1 MSIINLAI
9 FLGIVIFAL
18 MTSSYLAGL
27 ILVFALSI
35 LEIVEYG
42 MTHFMFLLMCELTLA
57 LFIIRETKLR
67 KDNSPL
73 LKYNPLYKNNVLP
86 RKVQHIVCGVFLL
99 AFVVRLVAFFHPTK
113 VDSRSESKAEY
124 QRSANAFINKV
135 VIAHKKGEDYHSVAR
150 CNPFTNDVFVCKVV
164 ALLDSEYGRVDAMKL
179 SISNA
184 MQSAVVTRKEEL
196 VRLSAV
202 CLEEPSNVIQRIR
215 AAKIGELNAAKM
227 VKDFSDKY
235 ISLHKKCCKGLER
248 IDSNSLKV
256 TQHKDEGI

>member
-99 AFVVRLVAFFHPTK
+99 AFVVWLVAFFHPTK

-196 VRLSAV
+196 SRLSAE
-202 CLEEPSNVIQRIR
+202 CLKESSNVVQRITSEG
-215 AAKIGELNAAKM
+215 IGEVNAQKM
-227 VKDFSDKY
+227 AMDFSAQY
-235 ISLHKKCCKGLER
+235 IKLHKEC
-248 IDSNSLKV
+248 SKV
-256 TQHKDEGI
+256 VDGVE

>member
-113 VDSRSESKAEY
+113 VDCRIESEAEY
-124 QRSANAFINKV
+124 QRSANAFINKI
-135 VIAHKKGEDYHSVAR
+135 VIAHKKGDDYHSIAR
-150 CNPFTNDVFVCKVV
+150 CNPFTNDVFVSKVV
-164 ALLDSEYGRVDAMKL
+164 SLLDSEYGYVDAMKL
-179 SISNA
+179 SISKA

-196 VRLSAV
+196 SRLSAE
-202 CLEEPSNVIQRIR
+202 CLKESSNVVQRITSEG
-215 AAKIGELNAAKM
+215 IGEVNAQKM
-227 VKDFSDKY
+227 AMDFSAQY
-235 ISLHKKCCKGLER
+235 IKLHKEC
-248 IDSNSLKV
+248 SKV
-256 TQHKDEGI
+256 VDGVE

>member
-1 MSIINLAI
+1 MPIINLAI

-27 ILVFALSI
+27 ILVFALSF

-42 MTHFMFLLMCELTLA
+42 MRHSMFLLMCELTLT

-86 RKVQHIVCGVFLL
+86 RKVQLIVCGVFLL
-99 AFVVRLVAFFHPTK
+99 AFVVRLVAFFHPSK
-113 VDSRSESKAEY
+113 VDCRIESDAEY

-150 CNPFTNDVFVCKVV
+150 SNPFTNDVFVCKVV

-184 MQSAVVTRKEEL
+184 MQSVVVTRKEEL
-196 VRLSAV
+196 ARLSEE
-202 CLEEPSNVIQRIR
+202 CLNESSNVVQRIT
-215 AAKIGELNAAKM
+215 AADIGEANAKKM
-227 VKDFSDKY
+227 ATDFSAYY
-235 ISLHKKCCKGLER
+235 IKLHQKCRKAE
-248 IDSNSLKV
+248 
-256 TQHKDEGI
+256 E

>member
-99 AFVVRLVAFFHPTK
+99 AFVVRLVAFFRPTK
-113 VDSRSESKAEY
+113 VDCRIESEAEY
-124 QRSANAFINKV
+124 QRSANAFINKI
-135 VIAHKKGEDYHSVAR
+135 VIAHKKGDDYHSIAR
-150 CNPFTNDVFVCKVV
+150 CNPFTNDVFVSKVV
-164 ALLDSEYGRVDAMKL
+164 SLLDSEYGYVDAMKL
-179 SISNA
+179 SISKA

-196 VRLSAV
+196 SRLSAE
-202 CLEEPSNVIQRIR
+202 CLKESSNVVQRITSEG
-215 AAKIGELNAAKM
+215 IGEVNAQKM
-227 VKDFSDKY
+227 AMDFSAQY
-235 ISLHKKCCKGLER
+235 IKLHKEC
-248 IDSNSLKV
+248 SKV
-256 TQHKDEGI
+256 VDGVE

>member
-86 RKVQHIVCGVFLL
+86 RKVQFIVCGVFLL
-99 AFVVRLVAFFHPTK
+99 ALAVRIVAFFRPTK
-113 VDSRSESKAEY
+113 VDCRIESEAEY
-124 QRSANAFINKV
+124 QRSANAFINKI
-135 VIAHKKGEDYHSVAR
+135 VIAHKKGDDYHSIAR
-150 CNPFTNDVFVCKVV
+150 CNPFTNDVFVSKVV
-164 ALLDSEYGRVDAMKL
+164 SLLDSEYGYVDAMKL
-179 SISNA
+179 SISKA

-196 VRLSAV
+196 SRLSAE
-202 CLEEPSNVIQRIR
+202 CLKESSNVVQRITSEG
-215 AAKIGELNAAKM
+215 IGEVNAQKM
-227 VKDFSDKY
+227 AMDFSAQY
-235 ISLHKKCCKGLER
+235 IKLHKEC
-248 IDSNSLKV
+248 SKV
-256 TQHKDEGI
+256 VDGVE

>member
-1 MSIINLAI
+1 MPIINLAI
-9 FLGIVIFAL
+9 FLGIVIFAF

-42 MTHFMFLLMCELTLA
+42 MTHSMFLLMCELTLT

-86 RKVQHIVCGVFLL
+86 RKVQLIVCGVFLF
-99 AFVVRLVAFFHPTK
+99 AFVVRLVAFFHPSK
-113 VDSRSESKAEY
+113 VDCRIESDAEY

-184 MQSAVVTRKEEL
+184 IHSSLARRHEEL
-196 VRLSAV
+196 VRLTEECLSSSDRSNRPTATPTYRLRHMQTRKTETSKKHENTNRKHLQSLSA
-202 CLEEPSNVIQRIR
+202 P
-215 AAKIGELNAAKM
+215 A
-227 VKDFSDKY
+227 
-235 ISLHKKCCKGLER
+235 
-248 IDSNSLKV
+248 
-256 TQHKDEGI
+256 

>member
-9 FLGIVIFAL
+9 FLGIVIFAF
-18 MTSSYLAGL
+18 MTSSYLTGL

-99 AFVVRLVAFFHPTK
+99 AFVVRLVAFFRPTK
-113 VDSRSESKAEY
+113 VDCCIESEAEY
-124 QRSANAFINKV
+124 QRSANAFINKI
-135 VIAHKKGEDYHSVAR
+135 VIAHKKGDDYHSIAR
-150 CNPFTNDVFVCKVV
+150 CNPFTNDVFVSKVV
-164 ALLDSEYGRVDAMKL
+164 SLLDSEYGYVDAMKL
-179 SISNA
+179 SISKA

-196 VRLSAV
+196 SRLSAE
-202 CLEEPSNVIQRIR
+202 CLKESSNVVQRITSEG
-215 AAKIGELNAAKM
+215 IGEVNAQKM
-227 VKDFSDKY
+227 AMDFSAQY
-235 ISLHKKCCKGLER
+235 IKLHKEC
-248 IDSNSLKV
+248 SKV
-256 TQHKDEGI
+256 VDGVE

>member
-9 FLGIVIFAL
+9 FVGIVIFAL

-86 RKVQHIVCGVFLL
+86 RKVQLIVCGVFLF
-99 AFVVRLVAFFHPTK
+99 AFVVRLVAFFHPSK
-113 VDSRSESKAEY
+113 VDCRIESDAEY

-150 CNPFTNDVFVCKVV
+150 SNPFTNDVFVCKVV

-184 MQSAVVTRKEEL
+184 MQSVVVTRKEEL
-196 VRLSAV
+196 ARLSEE
-202 CLEEPSNVIQRIR
+202 CLNEFSNVVQRIT
-215 AAKIGELNAAKM
+215 AADIGEANAKKM
-227 VKDFSDKY
+227 AADFSAYY
-235 ISLHKKCCKGLER
+235 IKLHQKCCKAVES
-248 IDSNSLKV
+248 I
-256 TQHKDEGI
+256 E

>member
-18 MTSSYLAGL
+18 MTSSYLAGI

-42 MTHFMFLLMCELTLA
+42 VTHFMFLLMCELTLV

-73 LKYNPLYKNNVLP
+73 LKYNPLYKKNVLP
-86 RKVQHIVCGVFLL
+86 RKVQLIVCGVFLL
-99 AFVVRLVAFFHPTK
+99 ALAVRIVAFFRPTK
-113 VDSRSESKAEY
+113 VDCRIESEAEY

-135 VIAHKKGEDYHSVAR
+135 VIAHKKGDDYHSIAR
-150 CNPFTNDVFVCKVV
+150 CNPFTNDVFVSKVV
-164 ALLDSEYGRVDAMKL
+164 SLLDSEYGYVDAMKL
-179 SISNA
+179 SISKA

-196 VRLSAV
+196 SRLSAE
-202 CLEEPSNVIQRIR
+202 CLKESSNVVQRITSEG
-215 AAKIGELNAAKM
+215 IGEVNAQKM
-227 VKDFSDKY
+227 AMDFSTYY
-235 ISLHKKCCKGLER
+235 IKLHQKCSKAVANME
-248 IDSNSLKV
+248 
-256 TQHKDEGI
+256 

>member
-73 LKYNPLYKNNVLP
+73 LKYNPLYKIMCCREKSSTLS
-86 RKVQHIVCGVFLL
+86 
-99 AFVVRLVAFFHPTK
+99 VAFFCLHLWCGSLRSSIQPKWILAANLKQSTKGVPT
-113 VDSRSESKAEY
+113 
-124 QRSANAFINKV
+124 
-135 VIAHKKGEDYHSVAR
+135 HS
-150 CNPFTNDVFVCKVV
+150 
-164 ALLDSEYGRVDAMKL
+164 
-179 SISNA
+179 
-184 MQSAVVTRKEEL
+184 
-196 VRLSAV
+196 
-202 CLEEPSNVIQRIR
+202 
-215 AAKIGELNAAKM
+215 
-227 VKDFSDKY
+227 
-235 ISLHKKCCKGLER
+235 
-248 IDSNSLKV
+248 
-256 TQHKDEGI
+256 

>member
-86 RKVQHIVCGVFLL
+86 RKVQHIACGVFLL
-99 AFVVRLVAFFHPTK
+99 AFVVRLVAFFRPTK
-113 VDSRSESKAEY
+113 VDCRIESEAEY
-124 QRSANAFINKV
+124 QRSANAFINKI
-135 VIAHKKGEDYHSVAR
+135 VIAHKKGDDYHSIAR
-150 CNPFTNDVFVCKVV
+150 CNPFTNDVFVSKVV
-164 ALLDSEYGRVDAMKL
+164 SLLDSEYGYVDAMKL
-179 SISNA
+179 SISKA

-196 VRLSAV
+196 SRLSAE
-202 CLEEPSNVIQRIR
+202 CLKESSNVVQRITSEG
-215 AAKIGELNAAKM
+215 IDEVNAQKM
-227 VKDFSDKY
+227 AMDFSAQY
-235 ISLHKKCCKGLER
+235 IKLHKEC
-248 IDSNSLKV
+248 SKV
-256 TQHKDEGI
+256 VDGVE

>member
-1 MSIINLAI
+1 
-9 FLGIVIFAL
+9 

-86 RKVQHIVCGVFLL
+86 RKVQHIVCGGFLL
-99 AFVVRLVAFFHPTK
+99 AFVVWLVALFHPTK

-196 VRLSAV
+196 SRLSAE
-202 CLEEPSNVIQRIR
+202 CLKESSNVVQRITSEG
-215 AAKIGELNAAKM
+215 IGEVNAQKM
-227 VKDFSDKY
+227 AMDFSAQY
-235 ISLHKKCCKGLER
+235 IKLHKEC
-248 IDSNSLKV
+248 SKV
-256 TQHKDEGI
+256 VDGVE

>member
-86 RKVQHIVCGVFLL
+86 RKVQLIVCGILLL

-113 VDSRSESKAEY
+113 VDSRSETKAEY

-164 ALLDSEYGRVDAMKL
+164 VLLDSEYGRVDAMKL

-196 VRLSAV
+196 SRLSAE
-202 CLEEPSNVIQRIR
+202 CLKESSNVVQRITSEG
-215 AAKIGELNAAKM
+215 IGEVNAQKM
-227 VKDFSDKY
+227 AMDFSAQY
-235 ISLHKKCCKGLER
+235 IKLHKEC
-248 IDSNSLKV
+248 SKV
-256 TQHKDEGI
+256 VDGVE

>member
-9 FLGIVIFAL
+9 FLGIVTFAL

-86 RKVQHIVCGVFLL
+86 RKVQLIVCGVFLL
-99 AFVVRLVAFFHPTK
+99 ALAVRIVAFFRPTK
-113 VDSRSESKAEY
+113 VDCRIESEAEY
-124 QRSANAFINKV
+124 QRSANAFINKI
-135 VIAHKKGEDYHSVAR
+135 VIAHKKGEDYHSVVR

-202 CLEEPSNVIQRIR
+202 CLEESSNVIQRIT
-215 AAKIGELNAAKM
+215 ALDIGEVNAKKM
-227 VKDFSDKY
+227 AMDFSTYY
-235 ISLHKKCCKGLER
+235 IKLHQKCCKAVES
-248 IDSNSLKV
+248 I
-256 TQHKDEGI
+256 E

>member
-27 ILVFALSI
+27 ILIFALSI

-99 AFVVRLVAFFHPTK
+99 AFVVRLVAFFRPTK
-113 VDSRSESKAEY
+113 VDCRIESEAEY
-124 QRSANAFINKV
+124 QRSANAFINKI
-135 VIAHKKGEDYHSVAR
+135 VIAHKKGDDYHSIAR
-150 CNPFTNDVFVCKVV
+150 CNPFTNDVFVSKVV
-164 ALLDSEYGRVDAMKL
+164 SLLDSEYGYVDAMKL
-179 SISNA
+179 SISKA

-196 VRLSAV
+196 SRLSAE
-202 CLEEPSNVIQRIR
+202 CLKESSNVVQRITSEG
-215 AAKIGELNAAKM
+215 IGEVNAQKM
-227 VKDFSDKY
+227 AMDFSAQY
-235 ISLHKKCCKGLER
+235 IKLHKEC
-248 IDSNSLKV
+248 SKV
-256 TQHKDEGI
+256 VDGVE

>member
-99 AFVVRLVAFFHPTK
+99 AFVVRLVAFFRPTK
-113 VDSRSESKAEY
+113 VDCRIESEAEY
-124 QRSANAFINKV
+124 QRSANAFINKI
-135 VIAHKKGEDYHSVAR
+135 VIAHKKGDDYHSIAR
-150 CNPFTNDVFVCKVV
+150 CNPFTNDVFVSKVV
-164 ALLDSEYGRVDAMKL
+164 SLLDSEYGYVDAMKL
-179 SISNA
+179 SISKA

-196 VRLSAV
+196 SRLSAE
-202 CLEEPSNVIQRIR
+202 CLKESSNVVQRITSEG
-215 AAKIGELNAAKM
+215 IDEVNAQKM
-227 VKDFSDKY
+227 AMDFSAQY
-235 ISLHKKCCKGLER
+235 IKLHKEC
-248 IDSNSLKV
+248 SKV
-256 TQHKDEGI
+256 VDGVE

>member
-73 LKYNPLYKNNVLP
+73 LKYNPMYKNNVLP
-86 RKVQHIVCGVFLL
+86 RKVQLIVCGVFLI
-99 AFVVRLVAFFHPTK
+99 AFVVRLVAFFHPSK
-113 VDSRSESKAEY
+113 VDCRIESDAEY

-150 CNPFTNDVFVCKVV
+150 SNPFTNDVFVCKVV

-184 MQSAVVTRKEEL
+184 MQSVVVTRKEEL
-196 VRLSAV
+196 ARLSAD
-202 CLEEPSNVIQRIR
+202 CLEESSNVVQRIT
-215 AAKIGELNAAKM
+215 AADIGEVNAQKM
-227 VKDFSDKY
+227 AMDFSAYY
-235 ISLHKKCCKGLER
+235 IKLHQKCRKAG
-248 IDSNSLKV
+248 
-256 TQHKDEGI
+256 Q

>member
-73 LKYNPLYKNNVLP
+73 LKYNPLYKNNVLS

-99 AFVVRLVAFFHPTK
+99 AFVVRLVAFFRPTK
-113 VDSRSESKAEY
+113 VDCRIESEAEY
-124 QRSANAFINKV
+124 QRSANAFINKI
-135 VIAHKKGEDYHSVAR
+135 VIAHKKGDDYHSIAR
-150 CNPFTNDVFVCKVV
+150 CNPFTNDVFVSKVV
-164 ALLDSEYGRVDAMKL
+164 SLLDSEYGYVDAMKL
-179 SISNA
+179 SISKA

-196 VRLSAV
+196 SRLSAE
-202 CLEEPSNVIQRIR
+202 CLKESSNVVQRITSEG
-215 AAKIGELNAAKM
+215 IDEVNAQKM
-227 VKDFSDKY
+227 AMDFSAQY
-235 ISLHKKCCKGLER
+235 IKLHKEC
-248 IDSNSLKV
+248 SKV
-256 TQHKDEGI
+256 VDGVE